1 MGDGKSGRA
10 PKKQKAAS
18 GPSPQPYE
26 EPALPENLQQQQDY
40 VTCGDALN
48 YNVRSPVANIHWRAW
63 VESKR
68 AVCSQWGSCYAIL
81 CWQVSTADSA
91 QLFAA
96 LGIDNSWSFKKFKKD
111 FRVVINWVKGM
122 DMEFELM
129 GTSPAVA
136 NALRR
141 ILIAEVPTMAIE
153 HVFLVNNT
161 SIIAVSH
168 LLHLCLA
175 ETPKACYESLMRTV
189 WE

>member
-1 MGDGKSGRA
+1 MCNGLIN
-10 PKKQKAAS
+10 
-18 GPSPQPYE
+18 
-26 EPALPENLQQQQDY
+26 AL
-40 VTCGDALN
+40 
-48 YNVRSPVANIHWRAW
+48 
-63 VESKR
+63 
-68 AVCSQWGSCYAIL
+68 L

-122 DMEFELM
+122 DMEFELI

-161 SIIAVSH
+161 SIIAVSPVFH
-168 LLHLCLA
+168 SLYTPALQSLCRSIFRA
-175 ETPKACYESLMRTV
+175 QVVSSVNSIP
-189 WE
+189 